1 MCVREGHFCRRRTF
15 QRFISLIM
23 VLTDCNATFTSNTHP
38 GPGGLGRNGGS
49 EAPLPVV
56 EYLKPLQ
63 QAAGRLD
70 EAGPAASPLGSVRLA
85 EVSLAELLR

>member
-23 VLTDCNATFTSNTHP
+23 VLLTDCNATFTSNTP
-38 GPGGLGRNGGS
+38 WAGRPGRNGGS

-70 EAGPAASPLGSVRLA
+70 EAGPAALFGSVRLG